1 MPDVWIILIM
11 LIIGFLMLMFE
22 VLTPSFGILS
32 AIALACFAVAVYF
45 GFRINSIVGVG
56 MIVGLVVA
64 VPVYYFILFRYV
76 AKTRFV
82 RKLFLKPL
90 PLAAGEG
97 IPAAQEYESYVG
109 MTGTS
114 ETQLRPS
121 GAVRIDGRRVTA
133 LAESGV
139 IEKGKT
145 VKVLRVDG
153 MSLIVKETPSAASDA
168 AKKKKKKKKGT

>member
-1 MPDVWIILIM
+1 MTAVWIILLM

-32 AIALACFAVAVYF
+32 AIALACFAAAVYF
-45 GFRINSIVGVG
+45 GFTISGVVGVCL
-56 MIVGLVVA
+56 IVGLVVA
-64 VPVYYFILFRYV
+64 VPIYYFILFRYV
-76 AKTRFV
+76 AKTKFA
-82 RKLFLKPL
+82 RKLFLKPA
-90 PLAAGEG
+90 PAAAGEG
-97 IPAAQEYESYVG
+97 TPAAQEYEGYVG

-133 LAESGV
+133 LAESGL
-139 IEKGKT
+139 IEKGKA

-153 MSLIVKETPSAASDA
+153 MSLIVTETQSASSDA
-168 AKKKKKKKKGT
+168 AEKGKGT

>member
-1 MPDVWIILIM
+1 MLPVWIILMM

-22 VLTPSFGILS
+22 VLTPSFGILT
-32 AIALACFAVAVYF
+32 ALALICFGVAVYF
-45 GFRINSIVGVG
+45 GFTISPVVGVVL
-56 MIVGLVVA
+56 IVGLVVA

-76 AKTRFV
+76 AKTRFA
-82 RKLFLKPL
+82 RKLFLKPS
-90 PLAAGEG
+90 PLAVGEG
-97 IPAAQEYESYVG
+97 TPEAQEYESYVG

-139 IEKGKT
+139 IEKGKA
-145 VKVLRVDG
+145 VEVLRVDG
-153 MSLIVKETPSAASDA
+153 MSLIVKETQSASSDA
-168 AKKKKKKKKGT
+168 AEKKKGT

>member
-1 MPDVWIILIM
+1 MPDGWIILMM

-22 VLTPSFGILS
+22 VLTPSFGILT
-32 AIALACFAVAVYF
+32 ALALICFAVAVYF
-45 GFRINSIVGVG
+45 GFTISPVVGVG
-56 MIVGLVVA
+56 LIVGLVVA

-97 IPAAQEYESYVG
+97 TPAAQEYESYVG

-133 LAESGV
+133 LAESGL
-139 IEKGKT
+139 IEKGKA

-153 MSLIVKETPSAASDA
+153 MSLIVQETQAASSHA
-168 AKKKKKKKKGT
+168 AKKKKKKKGT